1 MASSVS
7 VIDLEDS
14 SVLALVSSLAI
25 HATVLKTIVST
36 KHPIKLYHRFED
48 DRINP
53 FISRAAKKTNS
64 GITMIPKK
72 TSEAVRSKAKFLN
85 LLKLIKSEKIVV
97 PDIRLFLE
105 TIDHKEDLDST
116 TLKVISHINDK
127 INNSEN
133 STELNYEAV
142 RCKSNL
148 LQLRFGILRRSAG
161 FLSIPPGNINSS
173 PDTYSTAIFLENF
186 KTLENDNFSFLL
198 MGELYNVEIHDN
210 LGNSFEVK
218 SDVVKVF

>member
-1 MASSVS
+1 MW
-7 VIDLEDS
+7 
-14 SVLALVSSLAI
+14 
-25 HATVLKTIVST
+25 
-36 KHPIKLYHRFED
+36 
-48 DRINP
+48 
-53 FISRAAKKTNS
+53 
-64 GITMIPKK
+64 
-72 TSEAVRSKAKFLN
+72 FLI
-85 LLKLIKSEKIVV
+85 LG
-97 PDIRLFLE
+97 LFLE
-105 TIDHKEDLDST
+105 TIDHKEDLDFI
-116 TLKVISHINDK
+116 TLKVISHINHK

-142 RCKSNL
+142 HCKSNL
-148 LQLRFGILRRSAG
+148 LQLRFGVLRRSAG

-218 SDVVKVF
+218 